1 MSVKGFNNSLE
12 TISIVWN
19 ESSLQ
24 PIELSIGDEY
34 RFVIETIPI
43 NIQELLNVT
52 KDRNKAIEILEFKIK
67 QLFKEFELN
76 HKVVKKLSEIIY
88 ELMYYEVRNLVI
100 NEGLGEEF
108 TQFLTNYII
117 YVISKIIKSM

>member
-88 ELMYYEVRNLVI
+88 ELMYYEVRNLVV
-100 NEGLGEEF
+100 NEGLEEEF

-117 YVISKIIKSM
+117 YVISKTIKSM